1 MQKSGY
7 WPATV
12 NFCTIYDEEVFVSF
26 EDLKMAAPGLSR
38 FAFIRMLDMKTVH
51 YGRTQL
57 NLKKDTESL
66 QEPTMKMNWLQ
77 MMVTDVQEWAH
88 TTTVGDSDVAIQTTR
103 NTIEELSLCIKQR
116 QHRLYRHTV
125 NPWNLPDDGIQGL
138 QCVLKRKLHQLRA
151 HQGTVKTSYQTI
163 DIINKHITVEE
174 CKYPSWP

>member
-1 MQKSGY
+1 
-7 WPATV
+7 
-12 NFCTIYDEEVFVSF
+12 
-26 EDLKMAAPGLSR
+26 
-38 FAFIRMLDMKTVH
+38 
-51 YGRTQL
+51 
-57 NLKKDTESL
+57 
-66 QEPTMKMNWLQ
+66 

-116 QHRLYRHTV
+116 QHRLYRHTATIKGRNKIRRKINEEKKKLAFAIEHHNALVDPTQKV

-163 DIINKHITVEE
+163 DIINEQITVEE